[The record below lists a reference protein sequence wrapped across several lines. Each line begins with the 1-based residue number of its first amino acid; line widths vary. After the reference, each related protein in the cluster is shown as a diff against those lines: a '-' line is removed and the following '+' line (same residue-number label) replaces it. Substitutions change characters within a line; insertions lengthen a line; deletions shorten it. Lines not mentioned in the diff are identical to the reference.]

1 MSNQLYKDIFFKIV
15 IFANSYLFLGFVIT
29 FILFGIFFFIK
40 YYYLCYAT
48 LKTNDWLNE
57 TSNLKAPRFDGYIS
71 KLIISIYKKKKFD
84 QELSQQHSQ
93 SFHKFEKLSKSIPDG
108 IALINQENA
117 LIWCNSSAERLLSLD
132 LKLDRYK
139 KINYIIRNEEF
150 VSYIKNPSH
159 DKPYRINLKNKDNI
173 KNLEVQVFPYE
184 TDQIL
189 LIISDVTNLVVAEK
203 ERKEFLSDISHELNT
218 PLTIIQGYVETIK
231 DFEYQDNFVT
241 KAINHIHNQSIRMSK
256 LINDIALVNKIEY
269 AKKLNLEL
277 IKPCEILEKVLDEI
291 VPVFNKKKWSSKIE
305 FKGSFTAE
313 KEDIICIFSNLINN
327 SIKYTNTNGEIKI
340 SLLKTSNGFIFKIVD
355 NGIGIAKENIK
366 KITNRFYREDQSR
379 SRNTGGSGLGL
390 SIVKKI
396 VEKYNAKLEVKSELG
411 KGSQFMIIFPYDT

>member
-1 MSNQLYKDIFFKIV
+1 M
-15 IFANSYLFLGFVIT
+15 GFVIT
-29 FILFGIFFFIK
+29 FILFGIFFFVK

-71 KLIISIYKKKKFD
+71 KLIITIYKKKKFD

-132 LKLDRYK
+132 LKLDRDK

-150 VSYIKNPSH
+150 VSYIKNPSN
-159 DKPYRINLKNKDNI
+159 DKSYRINLKNKDNI
-173 KNLEVQVFPYE
+173 KNLEVQVIPYE

-189 LIISDVTNLVVAEK
+189 LIISDVTNLVVAEN
-203 ERKEFLSDISHELNT
+203 ERKEFLSDISHELNS

-305 FKGSFTAE
+305 FKGSFTAD
-313 KEDIICIFSNLINN
+313 KEDFICVFSNLINN

-340 SLLKTSNGFIFKIVD
+340 SLFKTSNGFIFKIVD

-396 VEKYNAKLEVKSELG
+396 IEKYNAKLEVKSELG

>member
-1 MSNQLYKDIFFKIV
+1 MII
-15 IFANSYLFLGFVIT
+15 
-29 FILFGIFFFIK
+29 
-40 YYYLCYAT
+40 
-48 LKTNDWLNE
+48 
-57 TSNLKAPRFDGYIS
+57 PR
-71 KLIISIYKKKKFD
+71 YKKKKFD

-132 LKLDRYK
+132 LKLDRDK

-150 VSYIKNPSH
+150 VRYIKSTSH
-159 DKPYRINLKNKDNI
+159 DRPYRINLKDKHGI
-173 KNLEVQVFPYE
+173 KNLEIQVIPYE
-184 TDQIL
+184 TEQVL

-277 IKPCEILEKVLDEI
+277 IKPCEILEKVLDE
-291 VPVFNKKKWSSKIE
+291 PTLSKM
-305 FKGSFTAE
+305 G
-313 KEDIICIFSNLINN
+313 
-327 SIKYTNTNGEIKI
+327 
-340 SLLKTSNGFIFKIVD
+340 
-355 NGIGIAKENIK
+355 
-366 KITNRFYREDQSR
+366 
-379 SRNTGGSGLGL
+379 
-390 SIVKKI
+390 
-396 VEKYNAKLEVKSELG
+396 
-411 KGSQFMIIFPYDT
+411 P